1 MVTREM
7 PLEKKVDRKYMQVN
21 LLRNTV
27 RITKRGGDIRTDYI
41 GRQCRDGLG
50 M

>member
-1 MVTREM
+1 MATREM
-7 PLEKKVDRKYMQVN
+7 PLEKKVDMKYMQVN

-27 RITKRGGDIRTDYI
+27 RITKRGGDIQTDYI